1 LCRSRTDANAATLY
15 NQARREPRLLLGN
28 TMQEKA
34 DLGFI
39 HRFVPAEAE
48 GKTPLLL
55 LHGTGG
61 NESDLIPFGLQLS
74 PGSALLSPRG
84 KILENGMPRFFKR
97 RAEGVF
103 DIDDLNARTEELGD
117 FLDAA
122 RRHYKFG
129 KPIALGFSN
138 GANTAWSLMLARPE
152 ALAGAI
158 LLRGMLPF
166 DPPPGPSLNGT
177 PILIV
182 NGSMDP
188 IVPPETHQHLA
199 TTLEKRGAN
208 VRYEIL
214 PASHQLTRQDLA
226 LAAEWL
232 QGR

>member
-1 LCRSRTDANAATLY
+1 M
-15 NQARREPRLLLGN
+15 QAH
-28 TMQEKA
+28 A

-39 HRFVPAEAE
+39 HRFVPAEAP

-61 NESDLIPFGLQLS
+61 NESDLIPLGSQVS
-74 PGSALLSPRG
+74 PGAALLSPRG
-84 KILENGMPRFFKR
+84 KVLENGMPRFFKR
-97 RAEGVF
+97 HGEGVF
-103 DIDDLNARTEELGD
+103 DLDDMHARTEELAK

-122 RRHYKFG
+122 QAHYKIG

-138 GANTAWSLMLARPE
+138 GANIAWSLMLARPN

-166 DPPPGPSLNGT
+166 DLPETPSLSGL
-177 PILIV
+177 PVLII

-188 IVPPETHQHLA
+188 IVPAEVHCKLA
-199 TTLEKRGAN
+199 DTLRGLGAD

-226 LAAEWL
+226 IAADWL
-232 QGR
+232 KGR